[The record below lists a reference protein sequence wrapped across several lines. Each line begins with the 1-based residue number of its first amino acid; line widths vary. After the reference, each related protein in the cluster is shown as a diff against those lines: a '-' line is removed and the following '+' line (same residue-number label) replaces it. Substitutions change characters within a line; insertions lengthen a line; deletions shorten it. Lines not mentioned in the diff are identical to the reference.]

1 MEHDRSPEEEYA
13 IKETIEKI
21 KTALKSLP
29 EIEGKVLELRFSKKM
44 TLQEVADELKLS
56 SKSRARQKQD
66 LGLRRLQSSN
76 ILSEE
81 AYNYLENG
89 LGK

>member
-1 MEHDRSPEEEYA
+1 MEYGESPEKEYA

-21 KTALKSLP
+21 KTAFESLP
-29 EIEGKVLELRFSKKM
+29 EIEAKVLELRFSEKM

-56 SKSRARQKQD
+56 SKSRARQKQE
-66 LGLRRLQSSN
+66 LGLRRIQSGKL
-76 ILSEE
+76 LSEE
-81 AYNYLENG
+81 AYNYLVNG

>member
-1 MEHDRSPEEEYA
+1 MEYGRSPEEEYA

-21 KTALKSLP
+21 KTALESLP
-29 EIEGKVLELRFSKKM
+29 EIEGKVLELRFSEKM
-44 TLQEVADELKLS
+44 TLQEVADELKL
-56 SKSRARQKQD
+56 KTAERARQIQER
-66 LGLRRLQSSN
+66 GLLMIYREKL
-76 ILSEE
+76 LSEE